1 MNKQTN
7 TTPKDFFYHLTA
19 TIALYSVIIAVI
31 NLYFGIINY
40 YFPDALA
47 GYFYSNT
54 VAWPISMLVVLV
66 PILYV
71 LEWLINKDIKA
82 IPEKSEIWARRW
94 RIFLTLFLAGAVM
107 AGDLIVLINTYL
119 NGEISARLVYKVL
132 AVIVIMGVV
141 FGYYILDKI
150 NPSSKIKK
158 LLSYF
163 GLAVVMASVILG
175 FITVGSPTK
184 QRNLRFDSQRIA
196 DLQNIQSQVVNYW
209 QQKGKLPAK
218 LIDLKDPLYGSSV
231 SKDPENNTEYGYS
244 IKGDKVFEICATF
257 ALKYDDP
264 NGKGGYVYRDA
275 YMLNT
280 VYPVMGGDNDDWKH
294 DVGLTCFSRTID
306 PDKFPPIDKPIKY

>member
-107 AGDLIVLINTYL
+107 AGDLIV
-119 NGEISARLVYKVL
+119 
-132 AVIVIMGVV
+132 
-141 FGYYILDKI
+141 
-150 NPSSKIKK
+150 
-158 LLSYF
+158 
-163 GLAVVMASVILG
+163 
-175 FITVGSPTK
+175 
-184 QRNLRFDSQRIA
+184 
-196 DLQNIQSQVVNYW
+196 
-209 QQKGKLPAK
+209 
-218 LIDLKDPLYGSSV
+218 
-231 SKDPENNTEYGYS
+231 
-244 IKGDKVFEICATF
+244 
-257 ALKYDDP
+257 
-264 NGKGGYVYRDA
+264 
-275 YMLNT
+275 
-280 VYPVMGGDNDDWKH
+280 
-294 DVGLTCFSRTID
+294 
-306 PDKFPPIDKPIKY
+306 